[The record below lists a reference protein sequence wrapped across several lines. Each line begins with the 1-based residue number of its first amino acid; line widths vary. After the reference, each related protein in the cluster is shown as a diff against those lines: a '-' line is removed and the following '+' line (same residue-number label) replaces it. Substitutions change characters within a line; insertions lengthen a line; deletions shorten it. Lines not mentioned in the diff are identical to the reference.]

1 MLERASGAWLRLVRC
16 ALMGACKSSRAA
28 RGRTA
33 FNTLPLNERWQ
44 NCSGFHLVFM
54 HRKRGCGCKRRRNF
68 FPPLLDDLKTTC
80 RGLLMQFS
88 TVLFTS
94 CYQNPV
100 SSVCLCVGFF
110 GCFFFLGGG
119 GGGGLGLLWFFY
131 NLKTWLS
138 FIPPFS

>member
-88 TVLFTS
+88 TVLFT
-94 CYQNPV
+94 V
-100 SSVCLCVGFF
+100 EITAVIKTLFLLSVCVWVFLVV
-110 GCFFFLGGG
+110 FFLGGG
-119 GGGGLGLLWFFY
+119 VGEEDWVCCVFF
-131 NLKTWLS
+131 
-138 FIPPFS
+138 II